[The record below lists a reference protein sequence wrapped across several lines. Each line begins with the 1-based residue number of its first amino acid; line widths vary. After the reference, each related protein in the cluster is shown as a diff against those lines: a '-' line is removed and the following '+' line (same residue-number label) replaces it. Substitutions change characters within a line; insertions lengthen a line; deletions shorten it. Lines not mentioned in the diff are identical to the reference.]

1 MQNSSLW
8 QAVLGEIEL
17 TIDPTTFKTWFEETD
32 ILDSSSDEITIE
44 VKNVF
49 AVTQF
54 EKKYNDMVR
63 STLEKQGATPSKIKY
78 VQKQTSKKRTIN
90 RETSLELPTHNHDSG
105 SLSLQ
110 QSRTSPTAVSQL
122 NPKYSFDNFIMGSSN
137 AFAYNAAQAIVA
149 NPGTRF
155 NPLFVYGG
163 VGLGKTHLAQA
174 IGNEVLARNPKM
186 KIVYTSFNDFTREFL
201 DSIRHK
207 KKFPEYREADVL
219 IVDDMQFVSGKEK
232 TQEEFFNIFNSLHEK
247 NKQIILTSD
256 RPPASIATLTD
267 RLRSRFEMG
276 MVVDVQLPDLE
287 TRYAIIET
295 KAAIS
300 GHELDRD
307 TVEYLA
313 STVKT
318 NIRELEGSLN
328 QLLAYAEMRGV
339 APDKNLAEG
348 LIGNSARQTRPKH
361 ITSKQIIDKTAK
373 FFSLSSSEVC
383 SAKRDKH
390 IANARQIA
398 MYLLRNEL
406 HLSFPKIAGEL
417 GRKDH
422 TTAMHSINKVEQS
435 LKLDMLLREQVE
447 AIREGLYA

>member
-1 MQNSSLW
+1 
-8 QAVLGEIEL
+8 
-17 TIDPTTFKTWFEETD
+17 
-32 ILDSSSDEITIE
+32 
-44 VKNVF
+44 
-49 AVTQF
+49 
-54 EKKYNDMVR
+54 
-63 STLEKQGATPSKIKY
+63 
-78 VQKQTSKKRTIN
+78 
-90 RETSLELPTHNHDSG
+90 
-105 SLSLQ
+105 
-110 QSRTSPTAVSQL
+110 
-122 NPKYSFDNFIMGSSN
+122 
-137 AFAYNAAQAIVA
+137 
-149 NPGTRF
+149 
-155 NPLFVYGG
+155 
-163 VGLGKTHLAQA
+163 
-174 IGNEVLARNPKM
+174 
-186 KIVYTSFNDFTREFL
+186 
-201 DSIRHK
+201 
-207 KKFPEYREADVL
+207 
-219 IVDDMQFVSGKEK
+219 
-232 TQEEFFNIFNSLHEK
+232 
-247 NKQIILTSD
+247 
-256 RPPASIATLTD
+256 
-267 RLRSRFEMG
+267 